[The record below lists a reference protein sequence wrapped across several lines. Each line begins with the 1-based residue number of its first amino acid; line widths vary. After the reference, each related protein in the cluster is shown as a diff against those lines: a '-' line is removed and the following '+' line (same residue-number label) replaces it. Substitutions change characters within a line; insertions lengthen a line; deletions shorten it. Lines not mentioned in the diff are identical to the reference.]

1 MKAKRERKRNKERGR
16 NSLYSVGGKK
26 TLVLKSLGF
35 TIIIIFMYIC
45 LLLFLF
51 YSNSSK
57 IYFQLLTI

>member
-1 MKAKRERKRNKERGR
+1 MKAKSERKKKKK
-16 NSLYSVGGKK
+16 GGETVFIVWGEK